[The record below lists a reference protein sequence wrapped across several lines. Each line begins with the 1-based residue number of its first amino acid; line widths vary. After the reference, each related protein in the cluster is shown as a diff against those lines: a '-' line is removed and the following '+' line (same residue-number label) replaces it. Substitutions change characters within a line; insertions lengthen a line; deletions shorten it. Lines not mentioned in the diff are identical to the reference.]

1 MPPAEAPV
9 HSPPRRP
16 WAAITRPPRATRHKA
31 LRVSLVTTVAFL
43 FNLHVLG
50 EPQAALF
57 GALGPLGLLATA
69 DFGGP
74 ARVRLRAY
82 LVTLALAA
90 VVVAIG
96 TLLSERTIAASV
108 AMLVIAFVASF
119 GAVAGR
125 NVAGGATA
133 IILFY
138 VVACAIPVPADE
150 LVNRLTGLLIAGGL
164 SVAAGML
171 LWPDHPG
178 RDFRARLG
186 EAALALADLT
196 RRLSAHEPLGEAA
209 REARARLAAVRP
221 YAGAAIDRPAG
232 TAAADAAQVV
242 LVRALDRIE
251 ALLAR
256 LGAVPLRTAVDRD
269 AALEA
274 AAAPLLETLAD
285 SLARCGTALTG
296 SGPPPAAAPVLA
308 AREAHREAAIPAL
321 CGVLARGTDGER
333 FRALTEV
340 AYARRVLATATLV
353 AVAHARVA
361 LGVDSHLDH
370 AALPAQIAPLSRGR
384 RWYLR
389 VRNNLSLD
397 SVLLR
402 NSLRLA
408 LALAAARLLVG
419 LLDLS
424 HGFWVIF
431 ATLSTL
437 RSSVVHTGT
446 SALLA
451 VGGTLLGFAVAA
463 ALLALTGDAE
473 LALTL
478 LLPVGAFLAV
488 YGGGASLALGQA
500 GFTFFVLVLFNLLQ
514 ASGWQLGL
522 VRVENV
528 AIGVAVGLAIGIA
541 AWPRGAEGQL
551 GRAIARVLETG
562 GAFARDT
569 AGWLFTSGG
578 ADADR
583 RLRHQAIAAARRADD
598 VFAAWIGEGGGREGR
613 LADWSSLL
621 LQAHGLW
628 YSAELMG
635 DFPRVREPRGCPHLA
650 EALELRAQHTQAR
663 ADALAVA
670 LRNRDAE
677 PFAGDAPLPSRT
689 PGTECVRSMKGSD
702 DQPELAA
709 TVRIFVMRAWLVELG
724 DELATAG
731 PLAARVARG

>member
-1 MPPAEAPV
+1 M
-9 HSPPRRP
+9 
-16 WAAITRPPRATRHKA
+16 ITRPPRATLHKGVRVA
-31 LRVSLVTTVAFL
+31 LVATVAFL

-50 EPQAALF
+50 ETQAALF
-57 GALGPLGLLATA
+57 GALGPIGLLSTA

-82 LVTLALAA
+82 LVTLALGL

-96 TLLSERTIAASV
+96 TLLSEQTIAASA
-108 AMLVIAFVASF
+108 AMLVIAFLASF

-125 NVAGGATA
+125 NAAGGATA
-133 IILFY
+133 VILFY

-150 LVNRLTGLLIAGGL
+150 LVNRLIGLLIAGGL
-164 SVAAGML
+164 SVAAGLL

-186 EAALALADLT
+186 EAALALAEVT
-196 RRLSAHEPLGEAA
+196 RRLSAHEPPDDAS
-209 REARARLAAVRP
+209 REARDRLAAARLYV
-221 YAGAAIDRPAG
+221 GAVIDRPAG

-242 LVRALDRIE
+242 LGRALDRID
-251 ALLAR
+251 ALLGR
-256 LGAVPLRTAVDRD
+256 LGAAQEVDGD
-269 AALEA
+269 AELEGA
-274 AAAPLLETLAD
+274 ATTLLATVAD
-285 SLARCGTALTG
+285 SLAGCGAALTG

-308 AREAHREAAIPAL
+308 AREAHRHAAISAL
-321 CGVLARGTDGER
+321 TGVLARGTDGER
-333 FRALTEV
+333 FRALTEH
-340 AYARRVLATATLV
+340 AFARRELATATLV

-361 LGVDSHLDH
+361 VGADAHLDH
-370 AALPAQIAPLSRGR
+370 AALPAQVAAMSRRR
-384 RWYLR
+384 RWLLR
-389 VRNNLSLD
+389 IRNNLTLD

-419 LLDLS
+419 VLDLS

-431 ATLSTL
+431 ATLGTL

-451 VGGTLLGFAVAA
+451 VAGTLLGFAVAA
-463 ALLALTGDAE
+463 ALLALTGDGE

-488 YGGGASLALGQA
+488 YGGGAGLAFGQA

-528 AIGVAVGLAIGIA
+528 AIGVAVGLVIGIA

-562 GAFARDT
+562 GAFARET
-569 AGWLFTSGG
+569 AGRLITAGG

-583 RLRHQAIAAARRADD
+583 RLRHQAVGAARRADD
-598 VFAAWIGEGGGREGR
+598 VFAAWIGEGGGHEGG

-635 DFPRVREPRGCPHLA
+635 DFPHVREPRGCPHLA
-650 EALELRAQHTQAR
+650 EALELRAEHTQAR
-663 ADALAVA
+663 ADALAAA
-670 LRNRDAE
+670 LLGRGAE
-677 PFAGDAPLPSRT
+677 LRADDAPLPDQA
-689 PGTECVRSMKGSD
+689 PGTECVRGMKGSE

-709 TVRIFVMRAWLVELG
+709 TVRIFVLRAWLVELG
-724 DELATAG
+724 DQLATAG
-731 PLAARVARG
+731 PLAARAARGQAS